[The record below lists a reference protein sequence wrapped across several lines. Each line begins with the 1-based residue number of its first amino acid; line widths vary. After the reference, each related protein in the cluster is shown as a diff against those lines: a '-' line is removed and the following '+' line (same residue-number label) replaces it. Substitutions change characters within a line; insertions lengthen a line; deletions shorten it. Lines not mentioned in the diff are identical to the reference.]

1 MKINFSHLIQYFP
14 KYIEGLELTIQIA
27 AISLVAAFLL
37 GCVIVLLGMV
47 KNRVVTALVKF
58 YISFFRGV
66 PILVQFFLIHY
77 AIPGITN
84 HVIVLSAV
92 QSGCVT
98 FSLNSAAYLAESIRG
113 GINGVD
119 SGQYEAA
126 KALGISHAKVM
137 LYIVVP
143 QALRVVFPSLI
154 NSSITLIKDSAI
166 VSQIGAFDLTRSAY
180 YVSARTYNSMEAF
193 TFSAIFYLAII
204 LTLTFAA
211 KLIEKQM
218 NRSVS
223 MT

>member
-1 MKINFSHLIQYFP
+1 M
-14 KYIEGLELTIQIA
+14 
-27 AISLVAAFLL
+27 
-37 GCVIVLLGMV
+37 
-47 KNRVVTALVKF
+47 
-58 YISFFRGV
+58 
-66 PILVQFFLIHY
+66 
-77 AIPGITN
+77 
-84 HVIVLSAV
+84 SAV

-126 KALGISHAKVM
+126 KALGISNAKVM

-204 LTLTFAA
+204 LTLTFVA
-211 KLIEKQM
+211 KFIEKQM